1 MIRKIFIYG
10 LFIIL
15 GFGIGGAMT
24 VHHSIKQIEAQN
36 KIVASEMAKI
46 QMLMFTDAY
55 EQGKADKDVTLKA
68 IDMVNTEMISNL
80 FNEEIKSLSA
90 KMKDDIESGIVKPL
104 SEKEYEIKQQ
114 KDLIEA
120 TQSLMDTVKE
130 VTEK

>member
-1 MIRKIFIYG
+1 MVRKIFIYA
-10 LFIIL
+10 LFIIV
-15 GFGIGGAMT
+15 GFGIGVALTTYSDTKRM
-24 VHHSIKQIEAQN
+24 EEQN

-80 FNEEIKSLSA
+80 FNEEVKSLSNQ
-90 KMKDDIESGIVKPL
+90 MKADIESGDLKPL
-104 SEKEYEIKQQ
+104 SEEEYELKQQ

-120 TQSLMDTVKE
+120 TQTLINSVNE
-130 VTEK
+130 FTEE